1 MFIRLNNIFLVVFFA
16 LFVLEGGFKMK
27 FENLKRNYRLMAPL
41 VLIFLLA
48 LLAALN
54 PPESIGAVFKNLEK
68 YWGLLIIPI
77 TIISCPEEYNK
88 EWRKLFMALLWG
100 CIATLAICYGN
111 AIYEMIVGNEP
122 LHYFWR
128 FRHLNHQFTAIA
140 DTHPAYLGLFI
151 VVSIAFLFT
160 ESSYKKWIKIILCF
174 ILLLGLIQLSSR
186 TALICVIIMGVILLW
201 SRIKTH
207 LKEIA
212 IGFGVLA
219 LIGLLF
225 INTASSFMKDRL
237 ISFQNIENDQ
247 RLSRFKVSYD
257 IFTEYPV
264 FGVGF
269 ANKETVRKEKYLENG
284 FITAAE
290 ERYNAHNQLLEYL
303 SVNGI
308 IGGIIFLGVFGY
320 LLFMAWRKRQF
331 FFFWALVLFFI
342 ANLTES
348 MLVVIKGIEF
358 FAITVSLLIILN
370 KKEKSFS

>member
-1 MFIRLNNIFLVVFFA
+1 M
-16 LFVLEGGFKMK
+16 
-27 FENLKRNYRLMAPL
+27 
-41 VLIFLLA
+41 
-48 LLAALN
+48 
-54 PPESIGAVFKNLEK
+54 
-68 YWGLLIIPI
+68 
-77 TIISCPEEYNK
+77 
-88 EWRKLFMALLWG
+88 
-100 CIATLAICYGN
+100 
-111 AIYEMIVGNEP
+111 
-122 LHYFWR
+122 
-128 FRHLNHQFTAIA
+128 
-140 DTHPAYLGLFI
+140 
-151 VVSIAFLFT
+151 
-160 ESSYKKWIKIILCF
+160 ESSYKKWAKIVICF
-174 ILLLGLIQLSSR
+174 ILLLGLIQLASR
-186 TALICVIIMGVILLW
+186 TALICTLLMGVILLW

-207 LKEIA
+207 WKEIA
-212 IGFGVLA
+212 IGFGVFA

-225 INTASSFMKDRL
+225 INTASSFMKERL

-247 RLSRFKVSYD
+247 RLSRYKVSYD

-269 ANKETVRKEKYLENG
+269 ANKETVRKEKYLENN

-331 FFFWALVLFFI
+331 LFFWALVLFFI